1 MSTVTRCRVC
11 SADGASIKT
20 LGDSLSV
27 ECPVCMKF
35 VITGTALSVVE
46 NWFPDRICWLSG
58 RIRRN
63 WNETQR
69 PLKVTS
75 EYVESIDGPE
85 LTNVMQK
92 QNALLIDLSRRS
104 RFPGEAIELPATA
117 SYVVDSTS
125 AVELRY
131 HIESLRGRGLLSS
144 TNSVPVISSSGWEHL
159 DNLLSPAG
167 GNRSEFF
174 VAMSFKEELRSAWVN
189 GIQPGAADAGYA
201 AKRVDSDIHNER
213 IDDRI
218 MAGIRSSF
226 AVIVDVTTQNA
237 GAYFEAGF
245 AMGLGRPVVWTVRS
259 DDVQNLHF
267 DTRQFMH
274 IVWTDEADL
283 RVRIRDHLLAVF
295 GRGHALT

>member
-1 MSTVTRCRVC
+1 
-11 SADGASIKT
+11 
-20 LGDSLSV
+20 
-27 ECPVCMKF
+27 MKF

-46 NWFPDRICWLSG
+46 NWFPHRRRWLSG
-58 RIRRN
+58 RIRRS

-69 PLKVTS
+69 PLKVDS
-75 EYVESIDGPE
+75 EYVESIEGPE
-85 LTNVMQK
+85 LTSVMQK
-92 QNALLIDLSRRS
+92 QNALLVDLSQRS
-104 RFPGEAIELPATA
+104 KFPGEAIALPDTA
-117 SYVVDSTS
+117 SYVVDSSS
-125 AVELRY
+125 AVELGY
-131 HIESLRGRGLLSS
+131 HIDSLRARGLLLS
-144 TNSVPVISSSGWEHL
+144 TNSTPVISPGGWEYL
-159 DNLLSPAG
+159 DNLLRPAG

-201 AKRVDSDIHNER
+201 AKRVDSDIHNDR

-274 IVWTDEADL
+274 IVWKDEADL
-283 RVRIRDHLLAVF
+283 RVRLRDHLLAVF
-295 GRGHALT
+295 GQGRAVT

>member
-1 MSTVTRCRVC
+1 
-11 SADGASIKT
+11 
-20 LGDSLSV
+20 
-27 ECPVCMKF
+27 MKF
-35 VITGTALSVVE
+35 VITGTALSVVK
-46 NWFPDRICWLSG
+46 NWFPHRRHWLSG
-58 RIRRN
+58 RIRRS

-69 PLKVTS
+69 PLKVDS
-75 EYVESIDGPE
+75 EYVESIEGPE
-85 LTNVMQK
+85 LTSVMQK
-92 QNALLIDLSRRS
+92 QNALLVDLSQRS
-104 RFPGEAIELPATA
+104 KFPGEAIALPVTA
-117 SYVVDSTS
+117 SYVVDSSS
-125 AVELRY
+125 AVELNY
-131 HIESLRGRGLLSS
+131 HIDSLRARGLLLR
-144 TNSVPVISSSGWEHL
+144 TNSTPVISPGGWEYL
-159 DNLLSPAG
+159 DNLLRPAG

-174 VAMSFKEELRSAWVN
+174 VAMSFKEELRSAWVK

-201 AKRVDSDIHNER
+201 AKRVDSDIHNDR

-274 IVWTDEADL
+274 IVWKDEAEL
-283 RVRIRDHLLAVF
+283 RVRLRDHLLAVF
-295 GRGHALT
+295 GQGRAVT